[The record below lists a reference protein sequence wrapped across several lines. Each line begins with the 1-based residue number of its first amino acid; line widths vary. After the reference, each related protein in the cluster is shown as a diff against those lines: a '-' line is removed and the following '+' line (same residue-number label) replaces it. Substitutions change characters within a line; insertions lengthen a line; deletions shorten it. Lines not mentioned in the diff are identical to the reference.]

1 MQYDELYEQLSNSFI
16 ARYGELISRR
26 DLAKWID
33 QQRGLAQPVQAV
45 TPTRR
50 TRRRRM
56 KIEPI
61 ARAGNRRSTLL
72 P

>member
-33 QQRGLAQPVQAV
+33 EHRGLAQPIQEV
-45 TPTRR
+45 TPTPRAR
-50 TRRRRM
+50 ERPT
-56 KIEPI
+56 KVEPI
-61 ARAGNRRSTLL
+61 TRAGNRRSTLL